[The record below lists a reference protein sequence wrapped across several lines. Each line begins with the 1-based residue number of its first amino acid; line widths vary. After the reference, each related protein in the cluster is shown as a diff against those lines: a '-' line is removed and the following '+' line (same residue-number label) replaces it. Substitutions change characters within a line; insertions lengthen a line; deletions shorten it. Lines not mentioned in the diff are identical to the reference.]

1 MSWTTVNIE
10 LHDAQSQINDADIN
24 KLSVRGG

>member
-1 MSWTTVNIE
+1 MSWTTTSIE
-10 LHDAQSQINDADIN
+10 LHDDQIQIKDTDIN